1 MEFLFARIYEQDD
14 QRFWI
19 FTIGIIILS
28 GAGVIGYLKNREL
41 YSPILKSAYL
51 QLLLLGMFLLFIIM
65 WIGMLDVPYANLF
78 LVISLYWMGITLILF
93 RRFTII
99 FFQEIPK
106 DCSHS
111 VLHQQWI
118 FMDKLKKHSIFY
130 LVGVVYFFA
139 MGTFCLYLLLTK

>member
-14 QRFWI
+14 PRFWI

-65 WIGMLDVPYANLF
+65 WIGMLDVPYADIF
-78 LVISLYWMGITLILF
+78 LVVSLYWMGITLILL
-93 RRFTII
+93 RRHTII

-106 DCSHS
+106 DCSHP
-111 VLHQQWI
+111 VLQKQWI
-118 FMDKLKKHSIFY
+118 VMDKLKEHSIFY